1 MRTWSIELS
10 DEFFSLAIDGNLII
24 YPIELGAQLVKGDFL
39 LIPNKKGRCLA
50 LAKVIDEKVVPLDQH
65 ARGRQYF
72 QGRVNPSEY
81 FCCAVEVKQLSQEE
95 QFTYKVDSWFEEIA
109 DSYVYMRVHQLSG
122 IALDFHRAGF
132 FTLNNLREE
141 QPSLHFRLRAR
152 NTDKLLEKGY
162 FFLGDKNNCI
172 ISFWTGDDLLA
183 KTPNIFIKIGYEGEE
198 FTIKLIFSARDNAN
212 KAAFFKKL
220 AVKLG
225 GMQYK
230 PQEGGKGG
238 YWEKSYGLVNF
249 PVWLRS
255 FVGGEKETID
265 AFLLLEQHKKSPLG
279 SLGFIPQELFEWQLA
294 KVMQYKEG
302 LRYDGFNE
310 PIPDSTEPI
319 PDSTPSSAPSSPP
332 RKEQYFRLQRLVLE
346 NIGHFERLELDL
358 SSRIICLLGHNGSGK
373 STVLRALALGL
384 VGVDDNPA
392 LDIREE
398 EIQRLLRIDTETGT
412 YRLEHPYRGKITVD
426 YELEQ
431 DYRNEVV
438 LSKEAGMFFVG
449 AHNSIQIE
457 RDSFGLAAG
466 LSQYKHLLLG
476 FPQLQAGSSKDDHE
490 PKKVLA
496 PNFNDVSSLIYNMD
510 QNRYAALGEW
520 IKDLEADSHKNNG
533 HNEGAVLTFIFSL
546 LSKILEQQ
554 VELLQVEHQENL
566 IWLQL
571 EGRKVPFH
579 LLSQGFRN
587 VFAWVGRLIRRLYES
602 ADYDAEFYKYPAI
615 VLIDE
620 IDTYLHPKWQR
631 KILDALAEEFPRA
644 QFIVSTHSP
653 LVASYLEAHG
663 ETAKVYIL
671 DSPIG
676 GQEAAKAPREINFT
690 YGRDIADIFLEWMGV
705 ENRDNAINHLIKEA
719 FKGIAKRD
727 EEGLRK
733 AEENIKIL
741 KQKGLGDDAEV
752 YELEF
757 TFNRT
762 RDRLSRH
769 K

>member
-1 MRTWSIELS
+1 MRIWSVQLGDDFFLSAFLGKCVFYPREL
-10 DEFFSLAIDGNLII
+10 EG
-24 YPIELGAQLVKGDFL
+24 QLTKEDFL
-39 LIPNKKGRCLA
+39 LFCNEKGRCLA
-50 LAKVIDEKVVPLDQH
+50 LAKVIDEEVVPLDEH

-72 QGRVNPSEY
+72 QELAHPSEY
-81 FCCAVEVKQLSQEE
+81 LCRAVEVKQLSQEE
-95 QFTYKVDSWFEEIA
+95 QFTYKVDFWFEEVFDASVKWKVIK
-109 DSYVYMRVHQLSG
+109 LSG
-122 IALDFHRAGF
+122 MVLEFHRRALDG
-132 FTLNNLREE
+132 LNYLREE
-141 QPSLHFRLRAR
+141 WPSLYFRLRAR
-152 NTDKLLEKGY
+152 NTAKLLEKGY
-162 FFLGDKNNCI
+162 FFLGDKESCI
-172 ISFWTGDDLLA
+172 ISFWMGDDLLA
-183 KTPNIFIKIGYEGEE
+183 KTPNIYLKVNFEKESN
-198 FTIKLIFSARDNAN
+198 KLVLSASDNVN

-220 AVKLG
+220 ATKLG
-225 GMQYK
+225 GMQHK

-238 YWEKSYGLVNF
+238 YWEKVYTSEDL
-249 PVWLRS
+249 PDPWLRS
-255 FVGGEKETID
+255 FINGEKETID

-279 SLGFIPQELFEWQLA
+279 SLGFIPQELFERQLA
-294 KVMQYKEG
+294 KVMPYRKS
-302 LRYDGFNE
+302 LRYDSFN
-310 PIPDSTEPI
+310 DLI
-319 PDSTPSSAPSSPP
+319 PDSTPSSALSSRP
-332 RKEQYFRLQRLVLE
+332 RKEQHFRLQHLTLE
-346 NIGHFERLELDL
+346 NIGHFERLELDI

-384 VGVDDNPA
+384 IGIDDNPA
-392 LDIREE
+392 LDIRKE

-431 DYRNEVV
+431 DYRNKVEF
-438 LSKEAGMFFVG
+438 SKEAGMFFVG
-449 AHNSIQIE
+449 AHNSMQIE
-457 RDSFGLAAG
+457 RDSFGLAEG

-496 PNFNDVSSLIYNMD
+496 PNFNDVSSLIYNRD

-533 HNEGAVLTFIFSL
+533 HNEGAVLAFIFSL

-554 VELLQVEHQENL
+554 VALLKVEHQENL

-602 ADYDAEFYKYPAI
+602 ADYDAEFYEYPAI

-690 YGRDIADIFLEWMGV
+690 YGRDITDIFFEWMGV
-705 ENRDNAINHLIKEA
+705 KQ
-719 FKGIAKRD
+719 RD
-727 EEGLRK
+727 EEVTQEIDAIFALIEEENADSLAEARQRIEALK
-733 AEENIKIL
+733 LPSTDADMFKLNFALKLAEE
-741 KQKGLGDDAEV
+741 
-752 YELEF
+752 ELE
-757 TFNRT
+757 
-762 RDRLSRH
+762 D
-769 K
+769 

>member
-1 MRTWSIELS
+1 MRFWSVKVGDELLDLFIEAEFIVYPQKLNELVSKEDFWILIGDYGEAMALAQITGDFIQEFEEAEYFDKLPKLNKYLS
-10 DEFFSLAIDGNLII
+10 TPTRIKIFNPEELFRYKSRYTFEEVSDDSTIKKIL
-24 YPIELGAQLVKGDFL
+24 ELGRESVS
-39 LIPNKKGRCLA
+39 ISRSA
-50 LAKVIDEKVVPLDQH
+50 L
-65 ARGRQYF
+65 
-72 QGRVNPSEY
+72 S
-81 FCCAVEVKQLSQEE
+81 
-95 QFTYKVDSWFEEIA
+95 
-109 DSYVYMRVHQLSG
+109 
-122 IALDFHRAGF
+122 
-132 FTLNNLREE
+132 TLNFLRKE
-141 QPSLHFRLRAR
+141 QPSLYFRLRAR
-152 NTDKLLEKGY
+152 NTANMLKKGY
-162 FFLGDKNNCI
+162 FFLGDKDNCI
-172 ISFWTGDDLLA
+172 ISFWMGDDLLA
-183 KTPNIFIKIGYEGEE
+183 KRPNIYLEITFMGD
-198 FTIKLIFSARDNAN
+198 IKLILSASDNMN

-225 GMQYK
+225 GMQYNSK
-230 PQEGGKGG
+230 EGGKGG
-238 YWEKSYGLVNF
+238 YWEKEYEVGNF
-249 PVWLRS
+249 SVWLQS
-255 FVGGEKETID
+255 FVDGDKETID

-279 SLGFIPQELFEWQLA
+279 NLGFIPQEFFERQLA
-294 KVMQYKEG
+294 KVMPYRKS
-302 LRYDGFNE
+302 LRYNSFNE
-310 PIPDSTEPI
+310 LI
-319 PDSTPSSAPSSPP
+319 PDSTPSSAPSLPP
-332 RKEQYFRLQRLVLE
+332 RKEQHFRLQRLVLE

-384 VGVDDNPA
+384 VGIDDNPA
-392 LDIREE
+392 LDLREK

-431 DYRNEVV
+431 DYRNKVEF
-438 LSKEAGMFFVG
+438 SKEAGMFFVG
-449 AHNSIQIE
+449 AHNSMQIE

-496 PNFNDVSSLIYNMD
+496 PNFNDVSSLIYNRD

-602 ADYDAEFYKYPAI
+602 ADYDAEFYEYPAI

-705 ENRDNAINHLIKEA
+705 KQ
-719 FKGIAKRD
+719 RD
-727 EEGLRK
+727 EEVTQEIDAIFALIEEENAESLAEARQRIEALK
-733 AEENIKIL
+733 LPARDADMFKLNFALKLAEE
-741 KQKGLGDDAEV
+741 
-752 YELEF
+752 ELE
-757 TFNRT
+757 N
-762 RDRLSRH
+762 
-769 K
+769 